1 MPFSRRGQEIQQKAM
16 RRGLDR
22 YNGQAPSLTRLA
34 AHGISQRDIGDLTSL
49 PASGDDGTTLM
60 TPEGNPI
67 FLLGYSALDGGDV
80 VG

>member
-34 AHGISQRDIGDLTSL
+34 AHGINQRDVGDLTSL
-49 PASGDDGTTLM
+49 PASGDDGSALTTAA
-60 TPEGNPI
+60 GNPI
-67 FLLGYSALDGGDV
+67 FLLGYSALDAGDV
-80 VG
+80 LG